1 MAPDDQS
8 GQWLSLPMT
17 RRAALRR
24 GAQFAGLASLG
35 LAAACGSGSSSSSST
50 PSSAG
55 TTEPLSGTVTFANY
69 PEWIGA
75 HEVAAFEKANPGV
88 KIHQVSELTSGGN
101 AAQIVQIHQNQG
113 SYDMALAG
121 NTASQQLAD
130 GKLIQPVNLANIPNI
145 KYIPSYFRKSFPWG
159 VPTDYGKV
167 GLGYRKDLM
176 TETPTSWA
184 DLWDLAPKY
193 SGKIIFTDYDVD
205 VISVALL
212 KLGYDINTTDP
223 GQLEQAKQALLD
235 IKPHVQAFLPTN
247 VTKPLLNGSAVM
259 TVDYDYD
266 LGPASHDNPNV
277 VWVPPK
283 EGMPAYLEGW
293 IAIAGT
299 DKLPEVEA
307 FMNFHLD
314 PKNYAD
320 FVKTTGAAYEEQA
333 ANKYLPASTVN
344 SPAQRY
350 DPKVIATVHWERYLD
365 PASQQLRNQIWE
377 EVQAA

>member
-24 GAQFAGLASLG
+24 GAQLAGLASVG
-35 LAAACGSGSSSSSST
+35 LAAACGSSSSSSSSAS
-50 PSSAG
+50 SSAG

-75 HEVAAFEKANPGV
+75 HEVVAFEKANPGV

-130 GKLIQPVNLANIPNI
+130 GKLIQPVDLNNIPNI

-212 KLGYDINTTDP
+212 KLGYDINTTDE
-223 GQLEQAKQALLD
+223 GQLE
-235 IKPHVQAFLPTN
+235 
-247 VTKPLLNGSAVM
+247 
-259 TVDYDYD
+259 
-266 LGPASHDNPNV
+266 
-277 VWVPPK
+277 
-283 EGMPAYLEGW
+283 
-293 IAIAGT
+293 AG
-299 DKLPEVEA
+299 EA
-307 FMNFHLD
+307 
-314 PKNYAD
+314 
-320 FVKTTGAAYEEQA
+320 GAARHQA
-333 ANKYLPASTVN
+333 ARSGVPAN
-344 SPAQRY
+344 QR
-350 DPKVIATVHWERYLD
+350 H
-365 PASQQLRNQIWE
+365 
-377 EVQAA
+377 QAAAEWLGGHDSRLRLRPRPSQPRQPERRVGAAEGRHAGLSRGVDRDRRYGQAA

>member
-1 MAPDDQS
+1 MATDDKS

-17 RRAALRR
+17 RRQALRR
-24 GAQFAGLASLG
+24 GAQFAGLASVG
-35 LAAACGSGSSSSSST
+35 VAAAACGSSSSSS
-50 PSSAG
+50 SSASAG
-55 TTEPLSGTVTFANY
+55 TTGPLSGTVTFANY

-75 HEVAAFEKANPGV
+75 HEVAAFQKAHPGV
-88 KIHQVSELTSGGN
+88 TIHQVSELTSGGD
-101 AAQIVQIHQNQG
+101 AAQIAQIHQNQ
-113 SYDMALAG
+113 SAYDMALAG
-121 NTASQQLAD
+121 SVVSQQLDEA
-130 GKLIQPVNLANIPNI
+130 KLVQHIDPANIPNL
-145 KYIPSYFRKSFPWG
+145 KNVPAYFRKSFPWG

-176 TETPTSWA
+176 TETPTSWK

-193 SGKIIFTDYDVD
+193 SGKIVFTDFDTD

-212 KLGYDINTTDP
+212 KLGYDINTTDED
-223 GQLEQAKQALLD
+223 QLNQAKQELLD

-259 TVDYDYD
+259 AVDYDYD
-266 LGPASHDNPNV
+266 LGPASQDNKNV
-277 VWVPPK
+277 VWVPPTD
-283 EGMPAYLEGW
+283 GMPAYLEGW

-299 DKLPEVEA
+299 SQLPEVEA

-320 FVKTTGAAYEEQA
+320 FVENTGAAYEETA
-333 ANKYLPASTVN
+333 ANKYLPNSTIN
-344 SPAQRY
+344 NPAQRY
-350 DPKVIATVHWERYLD
+350 DPAVLARVHWERYLN
-365 PASQQLRNQIWE
+365 PEAQQMRNAIWE